1 MLAFYLKTQLYYDVV
16 QKRGV
21 KSILTFRHQYTVAH
35 RVEFF
40 DESFK
45 TAHQYL
51 IPRAI
56 IFFMVLSAVKT
67 IEDALQDAFQIIA
80 LRNKD
85 VNQRVKRFTPYSTPI
100 KLRAIKPPSQTTI
113 LGGGFI

>member
-1 MLAFYLKTQLYYDVV
+1 MLAFYLKTHLYYDVV

-40 DESFK
+40 EESFK

-51 IPRAI
+51 VSRAI
-56 IFFMVLSAVKT
+56 ILFTVLSAVT
-67 IEDALQDAFQIIA
+67 AVEDALQDAFQILA
-80 LRNKD
+80 LRKLIG
-85 VNQRVKRFTPYSTPI
+85 KST
-100 KLRAIKPPSQTTI
+100 S
-113 LGGGFI
+113 